1 MPNSTNIS
9 SGDYKTIEGVKT
21 SEFEVEKSVFIT
33 RAKHVESE
41 EEALAFIEEV
51 RGDNKDATHNCTAY
65 IINTTP
71 EIKRYNDDGEPQ
83 GSAGLPMLSVLEK
96 EEATNV
102 CVVVTRYFGGKLLGK
117 GGLVRA
123 YTKGVADII
132 GPNLIYKRDYFVVEL
147 ILSYNQLGQI
157 ENYINEEKYQVIDK
171 AYTDIVKFYIYVRH
185 DKYEKFEKDLINMTS
200 ANIKINKIKELMLYE
215 KGRI

>member
-21 SEFEVEKSVFIT
+21 SEFEVKKSVFIT

-51 RGDNKDATHNCTAY
+51 RGDHKDATHNCTAY

-123 YTKGVADII
+123 YTKGVADTI

-147 ILSYNQLGQI
+147 ILSYNLLGQI

-171 AYTDIVKFYIYVRH
+171 AYTDIVKFEIYVRH
-185 DKYEKFEKDLINMTS
+185 DKYEKFEKDLINLTS
-200 ANIKINKIKELMLYE
+200 ANIEINKIKELMLYE

>member
-51 RGDNKDATHNCTAY
+51 RGDHKDATHNCTAY

-71 EIKRYNDDGEPQ
+71 EIKRYNDDSEPQ

-123 YTKGVADII
+123 YTKGVADTI

-147 ILSYNQLGQI
+147 ILSYNLLGQI
-157 ENYINEEKYQVIDK
+157 ENYINEKKYQVIDK
-171 AYTDIVKFYIYVRH
+171 AYTDIVKFEIYVRH
-185 DKYEKFEKDLINMTS
+185 DKYEKFEKDLINLTS
-200 ANIKINKIKELMLYE
+200 ANIEINKIKELMLYE